1 MYLSTPHTTRLG
13 RKARGL
19 LVESLSSLCACEL
32 LDPTSL
38 IPFIPSEPT
47 TQEEEEETLAW
58 IDGCIATPRFASRM
72 VEMAWRLTS
81 SKRPDTVAQAL
92 ELLLVLEP
100 QQLETL
106 LLRLTGLADAE
117 ALKSF
122 LLRRI
127 GEFSIDQEAHDL
139 FVQLG
144 CVLEGTQAVRVQ
156 QASVQQEG
164 VEEVNIQQNGM
175 EKVNIQQ
182 NGMEKVS
189 MQPHSMEKV
198 DTQQKTMQQHSPAR
212 EPVPGSWRDPNDVF
226 NSCMNNVGL
235 LLPLG
240 CFVPSDVSA
249 FNRYVCVSCS
259 IIAASPISWQ
269 RLHS

>member
-1 MYLSTPHTTRLG
+1 MLTACRRLSEEGKRYSDDLLPILAHFATMYLSVPTTTRLA

-19 LVESLSSLCACEL
+19 LVESLSSLCACDL

-38 IPFIPSEPT
+38 IPFIPSSPT

-58 IDGCIATPRFASRM
+58 IDGCIGTSRFSSRM
-72 VEMAWRLTS
+72 AEMAWRLTS
-81 SKRPDTVAQAL
+81 SKRPETVAQAL

-100 QQLETL
+100 QQLETV

-122 LLRRI
+122 LMRRI
-127 GEFSIDQEAHDL
+127 GDFSIDQEAHDL

-144 CVLEGTQAVRVQ
+144 CVVEGTQAVRVQ
-156 QASVQQEG
+156 QVDVQQESG
-164 VEEVNIQQNGM
+164 KRESVEKGN
-175 EKVNIQQ
+175 
-182 NGMEKVS
+182 
-189 MQPHSMEKV
+189 
-198 DTQQKTMQQHSPAR
+198 TQQQSR
-212 EPVPGSWRDPNDVF
+212 VREEPVPGSWCDPNDLF

-240 CFVPSDVSA
+240 CFVPSEVAA
-249 FNRYVCVSCS
+249 FDGYVCVSNS
-259 IIAASPISWQ
+259 IVAVSPTF
-269 RLHS
+269 